1 LKAILYNLLW
11 WQARALS
18 QFDCSGRFSHG
29 REMTMSLRIRVLI
42 ALAAFVVAYGIM
54 FGVFTILNTQRD
66 SLGYWFGIG
75 LVAATPGAA
84 WRWTRPKKETLPQSN

>member
-1 LKAILYNLLW
+1 
-11 WQARALS
+11 
-18 QFDCSGRFSHG
+18 
-29 REMTMSLRIRVLI
+29 MTMSLRIRVLI

-84 WRWTRPKKETLPQSN
+84 WRWTRRKKETLPQSN